1 MALEV
6 SSSAAVE
13 TLAAA
18 NWMAYNRQAEIVDAS
33 VADVRMVAVEKLYS
47 KASVGG
53 WMGMGVLSLAA
64 VAVALVIMLDVVNWA
79 TIKRLDECRFI
90 AAVVRV
96 VVKAVVLAAVVAAV
110 VTVAEVKDKMVIRR
124 AGESGM
130 TAIICVLGG
139 RTVIIMIVLI
149 VVIIFVVMLE
159 ELVVVIFRCRC
170 LVV

>member
-6 SSSAAVE
+6 SSAAVE

-18 NWMAYNRQAEIVDAS
+18 NWMAYNRQAEIVEAS

-53 WMGMGVLSLAA
+53 WMGMGVSSSA
-64 VAVALVIMLDVVNWA
+64 AVALVIMLDVVKWA

-96 VVKAVVLAAVVAAV
+96 VVKAVVLSAVVAAV
-110 VTVAEVKDKMVIRR
+110 VTVAEVKDKMVIGR

-130 TAIICVLGG
+130 TAITCVLGG
-139 RTVIIMIVLI
+139 RTVMITIVLI
-149 VVIIFVVMLE
+149 VVIIFVAMLE
-159 ELVVVIFRCRC
+159 VVGVVIFRCRC

>member
-6 SSSAAVE
+6 SSAAIE

-18 NWMAYNRQAEIVDAS
+18 NWMAYNRQAEIVEAS
-33 VADVRMVAVEKLYS
+33 VADVRMVAVGKLYS

-53 WMGMGVLSLAA
+53 WMGMGVSSSA
-64 VAVALVIMLDVVNWA
+64 AVALVIMLDVVKWA
-79 TIKRLDECRFI
+79 TIKRLEECRFI

-110 VTVAEVKDKMVIRR
+110 VTVAEVKDKMVIGR

-130 TAIICVLGG
+130 TAITCVLGG
-139 RTVIIMIVLI
+139 QTVMIMIVSI
-149 VVIIFVVMLE
+149 VVIILVVMLE
-159 ELVVVIFRCRC
+159 VLRVVIFRCRC